1 LSSRSRGRGIQPRKS
16 LGQNFL
22 TDDTTARRIAA
33 AATLSPS
40 DLAIEIGPGTGAL
53 TRHLAGSAGHVV
65 AIELDPALLPVL
77 QQELAGAGADNVT
90 IVHGDALE
98 VDFARLARE
107 AERVHGAS
115 FARVCFVANLPYY
128 ITSAAIRRILECD
141 LPVACAV
148 VMVQLEVAQRIIARP
163 PGMSLLAV
171 SVQFYGTPELLLRV
185 PAGRFFPP
193 PDVESAVLRI
203 VPHARPAGV
212 DHRLFFRCARAGFGQ
227 PRKQLRNT
235 LSAGLG
241 ISKAQSAT
249 ILLASGIDP
258 GRRAESM
265 GIEEWITVAQTVER
279 LRTDLPTE
287 PRETGRD
294 RSGMDA
300 REGRGGAPDDDDD
313 AASARVSD

>member
-77 QQELAGAGADNVT
+77 QGELAGAGNVT
-90 IVHGDALE
+90 IIHGDALE
-98 VDFARLARE
+98 VDLAGLARE

-141 LPVACAV
+141 RQVACVV

-171 SVQFYGTPELLLRV
+171 SVQFYGTPELLFRV
-185 PAGRFFPP
+185 TAGKFFPP

-203 VPHARPAGV
+203 VPHARPARV
-212 DHRLFFRCARAGFGQ
+212 DPRLFFRCARAGFGQ

-241 ISKAQSAT
+241 ISKAQSVT

-258 GRRAESM
+258 SRRAESL
-265 GIEEWITVAQTVER
+265 GIDEWITVAQTVER
-279 LRTDLPTE
+279 WRTDLPTE
-287 PRETGRD
+287 PREVGRD

-300 REGRGGAPDDDDD
+300 REGHGGAPHDD
-313 AASARVSD
+313 ANSARVSD